1 MAQLSE
7 AQRAFIRDNAYYGVL
22 TTLRPDGSPHST
34 VVWVDADDENV
45 LFNTFIGRAKERY
58 VRADPRVSLLV
69 VNPSDGYEWVSV
81 SGSVRLETDGAVEMI
96 HRLSRKYD
104 GKDFP
109 PEALARGE
117 RVTGRIDV
125 EKVDSAGFDS

>member
-34 VVWVDADDENV
+34 VVWVDADDETV
-45 LFNTFIGRAKERY
+45 LFNTFIGRAKERHL
-58 VRADPRVSLLV
+58 RADPRASLLV

-81 SGSVRLETDGAVEMI
+81 SGRVRLETDGAVEMI
-96 HRLSRKYD
+96 HHLSRKYD
-104 GKDFP
+104 GQDFP

-117 RVTGRIDV
+117 RVTGRLDLDH
-125 EKVDSAGFDS
+125 VDSAGFDS